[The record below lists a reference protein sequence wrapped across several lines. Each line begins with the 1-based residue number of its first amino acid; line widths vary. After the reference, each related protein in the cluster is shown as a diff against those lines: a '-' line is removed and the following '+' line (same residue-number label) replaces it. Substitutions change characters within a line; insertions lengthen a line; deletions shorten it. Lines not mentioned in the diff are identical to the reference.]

1 MSNRYKENQMV
12 WQFRRKFYSIEYN
25 FTNHQQSLD
34 IPSRIRMDMP
44 LRIRM
49 DMPLRIRSSQVCNDQ
64 SVLIYCSVYIPL
76 TIYILLTIYIPHT
89 IYILLTLIIYP
100 TSTLYIPFT
109 LYIICMISCILLYW
123 YKEHVSRQSAISVR
137 WPISRLMPTLA
148 MCLLPFNE
156 DALVVMIISV

>member
-34 IPSRIRMDMP
+34 MP

-49 DMPLRIRSSQVCNDQ
+49 DMPSRIRSSQVCNDQ
-64 SVLIYCSVYIPL
+64 SVLIYCSVYIPP
-76 TIYILLTIYIPHT
+76 TQYISSSHWLYT
-89 IYILLTLIIYP
+89 TL
-100 TSTLYIPFT
+100 STLYIPFT

-156 DALVVMIISV
+156 DALIVMIISV

>member
-12 WQFRRKFYSIEYN
+12 WQFRRKFYSIEYS

-34 IPSRIRMDMP
+34 IP
-44 LRIRM
+44 LRKRM

-76 TIYILLTIYIPHT
+76 T

>member
-25 FTNHQQSLD
+25 FTNYQQSLD

-44 LRIRM
+44 LRKRM
-49 DMPLRIRSSQVCNDQ
+49 DMPSRIRSSQACNDQ

-76 TIYILLTIYIPHT
+76 TIYILLT
-89 IYILLTLIIYP
+89 LIIYH
-100 TSTLYIPFT
+100 TLYIIYP
-109 LYIICMISCILLYW
+109 LHIYIICMISCILLYW

-156 DALVVMIISV
+156 DALIVMIISV

>member
-34 IPSRIRMDMP
+34 IPS
-44 LRIRM
+44 RIRM

-109 LYIICMISCILLYW
+109 LYNILYVWFPVFFYIDIKSMFPDNQLFP
-123 YKEHVSRQSAISVR
+123 SGDRFR
-137 WPISRLMPTLA
+137 G
-148 MCLLPFNE
+148 
-156 DALVVMIISV
+156 

>member
-1 MSNRYKENQMV
+1 MSDRYKENQMV

-34 IPSRIRMDMP
+34 MPS
-44 LRIRM
+44 RIRM

-64 SVLIYCSVYIPL
+64 SVLIYCSV
-76 TIYILLTIYIPHT
+76 
-89 IYILLTLIIYP
+89 YILLTLIIYP

-156 DALVVMIISV
+156 DALIAMIISV

>member
-44 LRIRM
+44 LRIR
-49 DMPLRIRSSQVCNDQ
+49 SSQVCNDQ

-76 TIYILLTIYIPHT
+76 T

-156 DALVVMIISV
+156 DALIAMIISV

>member
-44 LRIRM
+44 LRKRM

-76 TIYILLTIYIPHT
+76 T

-156 DALVVMIISV
+156 DALIAMIISV

>member
-1 MSNRYKENQMV
+1 MV

-44 LRIRM
+44 LRIR
-49 DMPLRIRSSQVCNDQ
+49 SSQVCNDQ

-76 TIYILLTIYIPHT
+76 T

-137 WPISRLMPTLA
+137 WPISRLIPTLA

-156 DALVVMIISV
+156 GALVVMIISV

>member
-44 LRIRM
+44 LRIR
-49 DMPLRIRSSQVCNDQ
+49 SSQVCNDQ

-76 TIYILLTIYIPHT
+76 T